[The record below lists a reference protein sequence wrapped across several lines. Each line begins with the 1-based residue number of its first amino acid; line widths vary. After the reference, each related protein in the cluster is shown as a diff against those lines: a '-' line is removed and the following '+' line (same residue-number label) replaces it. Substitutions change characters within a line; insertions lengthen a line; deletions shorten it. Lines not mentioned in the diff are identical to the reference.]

1 LDQTPSHPSKT
12 VCTSCNDRHV
22 GVKSAASDS
31 ASQYRRHQI
40 SIGRSKPRRSST
52 PRFPALALV
61 GRQTSRISSRP
72 RFFGVRLTCTEADT
86 EIAFNHSIT
95 PIGIADPVDRSLRVI
110 GAWFS
115 VLVKALK

>member
-1 LDQTPSHPSKT
+1 VP
-12 VCTSCNDRHV
+12 
-22 GVKSAASDS
+22 
-31 ASQYRRHQI
+31 
-40 SIGRSKPRRSST
+40 
-52 PRFPALALV
+52 
-61 GRQTSRISSRP
+61 
-72 RFFGVRLTCTEADT
+72 EADI